1 MINLKFNKK
10 GVVKNKNSGITLIA
24 LVITVIVLL
33 ILAGISISMLSGN
46 NGILQKATDAK
57 TNTEKAGEKEQIQ
70 IEVLSSYSK
79 SGELEIATVN
89 SNIKSNIKGITT
101 DNATE
106 FPLTVTYTSTG
117 NKYEVY
123 SDGTVNPKGPS
134 IETLIKIG
142 DYINYDPMYLD
153 IAKTQRVD
161 SSKLTYISPT
171 GSGTSHGNGYTS
183 SEDNG
188 GQTYTANSD
197 IKWRVL
203 NISNNKV
210 ELISEEVIK
219 KDATNQNSGNFVLN
233 GAVGYLYAE
242 QELNE
247 ICKIYGYGYGADT
260 SIVTEY
266 NVGGP
271 LDNVTTNT
279 INNSGARSITADDVN
294 TLAKISSYTGE
305 TNQSGVYVYYPTVNT
320 SDGVS
325 TTTATGLGGSYYYYE
340 SSEIN
345 DSNIRSLIFNEKYF
359 LASRY
364 KVTTNIANFG
374 IYIASNEGLGADYSF
389 RGRSANSDSNESREI
404 IGYIRP
410 IVTINSSVIDTSNV
424 TQNSDNVNVWSL
436 K

>member
-359 LASRY
+359 LASRF
-364 KVTTNIANFG
+364 KVMTNIANFC

-389 RGRSANSDSNESREI
+389 RGRSANYDSNESREI